1 MKVTGTIHGPN
12 GFSAALELTPL
23 GGRAVASG
31 ALHCPAMRE
40 ALQRRFPGHAVEV
53 QSMNRGGEWVTVGV
67 AVKARIGGA
76 P

>member
-31 ALHCPAMRE
+31 ALHSPAMRE
-40 ALQRRFPGHAVEV
+40 ALKRRFPGHSVEV
-53 QSMNRGGEWVTVGV
+53 QSMNQGSEWVTVGV
-67 AVKARIGGA
+67 AVKARAGGDQ
-76 P
+76 

>member
-1 MKVTGTIHGPN
+1 MKVTGMIYGPN
-12 GFSAALELTPL
+12 GFSAALALTPL
-23 GGRAVASG
+23 GGRAMASG
-31 ALHCPAMRE
+31 ALHSPAMRE
-40 ALQRRFPGHAVEV
+40 ALKLRFPGHSVEV